1 MIQQER
7 LVLAYVPAE
16 SSGCSFF
23 GQDAGNIRL
32 DAKGDDGFLMR
43 FTTSVVLAAAV
54 LGFAAAAH
62 AGDIS
67 PQANREFIAAFAKK
81 PGVVVLPSGL
91 QYRVI
96 KSGSGPTPAATD
108 IITVSYKGAMIDGIV
123 FDQTMPNETR
133 QLPADG
139 VIQGWKEALSLMKVG
154 DEWELV
160 VPSNLG
166 YGETRAGNGR
176 ILPNQTLV
184 FNLQL
189 IAVRHPGP

>member
-1 MIQQER
+1 MFR
-7 LVLAYVPAE
+7 CSAE
-16 SSGCSFF
+16 SFGCSFS
-23 GQDAGNIRL
+23 GQDTGNIRL

-54 LGFAAAAH
+54 FGFAGAAH

-123 FDQTMPNETR
+123 FDQTIPNETR